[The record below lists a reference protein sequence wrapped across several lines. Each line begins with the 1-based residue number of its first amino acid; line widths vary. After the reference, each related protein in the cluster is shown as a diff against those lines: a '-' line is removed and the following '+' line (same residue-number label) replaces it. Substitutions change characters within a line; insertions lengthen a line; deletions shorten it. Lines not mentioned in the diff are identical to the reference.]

1 MSGSSPTTASAASS
15 GSNKYIE
22 PFRSVHNMSGISIP
36 RTPIQSPTPQSPPA
50 ELEIRSDASP
60 RSNSADV
67 DSVHGNDAQYP
78 SPPPRASIDLTP
90 PPSSQIPQPSA
101 TLGPS
106 TSFVRREYLPAS
118 PPGTNKIGSTAYPS
132 GLFGEI
138 PSAESVR
145 ELTEEQ
151 LRCLVANILPAL
163 GEARMSAAHAKL
175 QHSLLAIENAESIK
189 RAEVE
194 HEMTRREVQVLQ
206 ECSHQQRGGIA
217 MSPIF
222 QQQSSTQRHLDLAL
236 KHCREL
242 QADNV
247 DLERKLKRAKKWIM
261 QLDGKNSELM
271 EDVQLLR
278 QRIRQ
283 NRDHLNAM
291 RSSGALSVNGSPL
304 PDFSSPVQNRT
315 PKASRTTPGMNNHV
329 GSQDPFDALLFAG
342 RQVLNGDTNSVP
354 STPSG
359 PKAKKL
365 QSTHMRGAHSLSSL
379 PATPNRSRLL
389 NSDSTPSTPV
399 NQLIAESR
407 VSLSGQHT
415 PNEEDRREDRD
426 STISASDNEREICR
440 DYKVPASEASQR
452 AASILRRSSSKK
464 ADKVPA
470 SVNVRTLRGMKQGTL
485 YGYVKKP
492 GFERPENLQQKR
504 GADAISYDDSMK
516 TNKKIKLADGF
527 PKKVGLGIGTWP
539 SPGP

>member
-1 MSGSSPTTASAASS
+1 
-15 GSNKYIE
+15 
-22 PFRSVHNMSGISIP
+22 MSGISVP
-36 RTPIQSPTPQSPPA
+36 RTPIRSPSPQSPRA
-50 ELEIRSDASP
+50 ELDVRSDATP
-60 RSNSADV
+60 RSRSADV
-67 DSVHGNDAQYP
+67 DSIHGTNAHYT

-90 PPSSQIPQPSA
+90 PPTSQIPQSSA

-106 TSFVRREYLPAS
+106 TSFVRREHLPAS
-118 PPGTNKIGSTAYPS
+118 PPGSNKIGYTAYPA

-145 ELTEEQ
+145 DLTEEQ
-151 LRCLVANILPAL
+151 LRCLVANLLPAL
-163 GEARMSAAHAKL
+163 SEARMSAAHAKL

-194 HEMTRREVQVLQ
+194 HELTRREVQVLQ

-217 MSPIF
+217 MSPVF
-222 QQQSSTQRHLDLAL
+222 QQQSPTQRHLDLAL

-261 QLDGKNSELM
+261 QLDGKNTELM
-271 EDVQLLR
+271 EDIQLLR

-304 PDFSSPVQNRT
+304 LDFSSPAQNRT
-315 PKASRTTPGMNNHV
+315 PKLCRTTPGIHGHV

-342 RQVLNGDTNSVP
+342 RQVLNGDNNSVP

-359 PKAKKL
+359 SKAKKA

-379 PATPNRSRLL
+379 PATPSRSRLIT
-389 NSDSTPSTPV
+389 SDTSPSTPV

-407 VSLSGQHT
+407 VNLSVQHS
-415 PNEEDRREDRD
+415 PNEQEHREDRD
-426 STISASDNEREICR
+426 STISASDNEGEGYR
-440 DYKVPASEASQR
+440 DYNVPASEASQR
-452 AASILRRSSSKK
+452 ATNILRRSSSKK
-464 ADKVPA
+464 GGKVPA

-492 GFERPENLQQKR
+492 GSERQENLHQKR
-504 GADAISYDDSMK
+504 GADAISYDESLK
-516 TNKKIKLADGF
+516 TNKKAKLSDGVH
-527 PKKVGLGIGTWP
+527 KKVGLGIGTWP

>member
-1 MSGSSPTTASAASS
+1 MGPLLQLDLQQVQALTSTQGSFDPTS
-15 GSNKYIE
+15 
-22 PFRSVHNMSGISIP
+22 NMSGISAP
-36 RTPIQSPTPQSPPA
+36 RTPIWSPTPQSPRA
-50 ELEIRSDASP
+50 ERDICSDATP
-60 RSNSADV
+60 RSHSADV
-67 DSVHGNDAQYP
+67 DSIHGTDAHYT

-90 PPSSQIPQPSA
+90 PPTSQIPQSSA

-106 TSFVRREYLPAS
+106 TSFVRREHLPVS
-118 PPGTNKIGSTAYPS
+118 PPGSNKIGYTAYPN

-145 ELTEEQ
+145 DLTEEQ
-151 LRCLVANILPAL
+151 LRRLVANLLPAL
-163 GEARMSAAHAKL
+163 SEARMSAAHAKL

-194 HEMTRREVQVLQ
+194 HELTRREVQVLQ

-217 MSPIF
+217 MSPVF

-271 EDVQLLR
+271 DDIQLLR

-315 PKASRTTPGMNNHV
+315 PKVCRTTPGINGHV

-342 RQVLNGDTNSVP
+342 RQVLNGDNNSVP

-359 PKAKKL
+359 SKAKKP

-379 PATPNRSRLL
+379 PATPSRSRLIT
-389 NSDSTPSTPV
+389 SGSTPSTPA
-399 NQLIAESR
+399 NQLIEESR
-407 VSLSGQHT
+407 VNLSAQHS
-415 PNEEDRREDRD
+415 PNEKDHREDRD
-426 STISASDNEREICR
+426 STISASDNEGEGYR
-440 DYKVPASEASQR
+440 DYNVPASEASQR
-452 AASILRRSSSKK
+452 ATNILRRSSSKK
-464 ADKVPA
+464 GGKVPA

-492 GFERPENLQQKR
+492 GAERQENLQQKR
-504 GADAISYDDSMK
+504 GADAISYDDSLK
-516 TNKKIKLADGF
+516 PNKKAKLADGVH
-527 PKKVGLGIGTWP
+527 KKVGLGIGTWP

>member
-1 MSGSSPTTASAASS
+1 MSR
-15 GSNKYIE
+15 I
-22 PFRSVHNMSGISIP
+22 SVPH
-36 RTPIQSPTPQSPPA
+36 TPIQSPAPQSPPV
-50 ELEIRSDASP
+50 ELEIRSDAIP
-60 RSNSADV
+60 RSHSAYA
-67 DSVHGNDAQYP
+67 DSIQGTDAQYT
-78 SPPPRASIDLTP
+78 SPPPRGSIDLTP
-90 PPSSQIPQPSA
+90 PPSSQILQSSP
-101 TLGPS
+101 TLGLS
-106 TSFVRREYLPAS
+106 TSFVRREHLPTS
-118 PPGTNKIGSTAYPS
+118 PPGTNNTRFTAHPT

-145 ELTEEQ
+145 DLSEEQ
-151 LRCLVANILPAL
+151 LRCLVANLLPAL
-163 GEARMSAAHAKL
+163 SEARMSAAHAKL

-194 HEMTRREVQVLQ
+194 HELTRREVQVLQ

-217 MSPIF
+217 MSPVF
-222 QQQSSTQRHLDLAL
+222 QQSSTQRHLDLAL

-247 DLERKLKRAKKWIM
+247 ELERKLKRAKKWII
-261 QLDGKNSELM
+261 QLDGKNAELM
-271 EDVQLLR
+271 EDIQLLR

-315 PKASRTTPGMNNHV
+315 PKVCRTTPLMNSHV

-365 QSTHMRGAHSLSSL
+365 QSTHMRGARSLSSL
-379 PATPNRSRLL
+379 PATPNRSRLIT
-389 NSDSTPSTPV
+389 SGSTPSTPA
-399 NQLIAESR
+399 NLLTAESR
-407 VSLSGQHT
+407 VNLSAQHT
-415 PNEEDRREDRD
+415 PNEEDHREDRD
-426 STISASDNEREICR
+426 STISASDNEGESYR
-440 DYKVPASEASQR
+440 DYNVPASEASQR
-452 AASILRRSSSKK
+452 AASILRRSPSKK
-464 ADKVPA
+464 GDRVPA

-492 GFERPENLQQKR
+492 GVERQENLQQKR
-504 GADAISYDDSMK
+504 GADAISYDDSLK
-516 TNKKIKLADGF
+516 PNKMVKLTDGF

-539 SPGP
+539 SPGR